1 MRSSFKVF
9 FNDMCYVYKLI
20 DRQRYDIYSIF
31 GEFKVEVEGLYILL
45 FLCKYCNYYKNDFC
59 IYI

>member
-31 GEFKVEVEGLYILL
+31 GEFKVEVEG
-45 FLCKYCNYYKNDFC
+45 
-59 IYI
+59 